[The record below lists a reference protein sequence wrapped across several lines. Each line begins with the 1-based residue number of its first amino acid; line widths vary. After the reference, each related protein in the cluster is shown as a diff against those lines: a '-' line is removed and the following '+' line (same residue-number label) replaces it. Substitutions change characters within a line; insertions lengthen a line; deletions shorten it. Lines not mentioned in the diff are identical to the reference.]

1 MRKSF
6 VATAAIVT
14 VLAIATPAAAA
25 PRDRDHS
32 GTPSIV
38 QYIKSA
44 FSKVFK
50 GVKSTSHP
58 TIPIPGPVTGN

>member
-6 VATAAIVT
+6 VASAAIVT

-50 GVKSTSHP
+50 VKSTSHP
-58 TIPIPGPVTGN
+58 TVPIPGPVTGN